1 MYGVITTVPAPVE
14 MYDGMHAAMVS
25 RVGASVDG
33 LLVHRSARATTD
45 GFQTLDV
52 WESRSTS
59 TAPTPTSSSRWRAS
73 WRATSLYPRS
83 SRRPKPLTYVALSS
97 PVPTSSSSPTATG
110 TPQENAEFQR
120 CQRLVSSAPV
130 GADPGNGSSSGR
142 ARSATSSNVR

>member
-33 LLVHRSARATTD
+33 LLVHVARATTD

-59 TAPTPTSSSRWRAS
+59 TAPTPTSSCRWRAS

-110 TPQENAEFQR
+110 TPQENAGGVQR

-142 ARSATSSNVR
+142 ARSAQAAT